1 MRYVSLFSGI
11 EAATVG
17 WHEMGWKPVVFADFD
32 DFPSAVL
39 KHHYPEV
46 PNAGDVLKHDWKQYR
61 GKADLIVGGS
71 PCQSFSHAGRRLGM
85 DDPRGN
91 LALHYLRIV
100 RDIQPKW
107 FIYENVP
114 GLLSSS
120 EGEDFATFLD
130 EVAKLGYGF
139 AYRVLDAQYFGVPQR
154 RRRVFV
160 VGCAD
165 GDWRS
170 AAAVLF
176 DEKSLCGDLASSKP
190 KRQGSSLFSQAS
202 VGSEGGGLERT
213 GRGINDSKPAGAL
226 TAGMYHK
233 GSINNQCLGT
243 NAHLI
248 MEKESDIVHCEKVG
262 PTMTSS
268 GPPYARTGNARV
280 EHEALVVQKTM
291 FENHASDARIK
302 EVDVCPT
309 LRARLG
315 TGGGNVPLV
324 KEEIGFSHTQ
334 GLDCQP
340 STKHFPTL
348 RAEGNGAAVSIPIHD
363 KATRFKG
370 GGKGRSN
377 DGAGNFLG
385 VGDESDPMYSLT
397 TNDQH
402 MVFQGGFDL
411 YNQQFTGEINAPL
424 RTRGC
429 SSAGMGA
436 FQNHIV
442 RRLTPIEC
450 ERLQGFPDNYTQVP
464 WKGKPA
470 EECPSSHRYKAL
482 GNSMAVPVM
491 KWIGMR
497 IDMLDSA
504 DISGRGKSKTTKQMT
519 LWG

>member
-114 GLLSSS
+114 GLLSSN
-120 EGEDFATFLD
+120 EGHDFATFLG
-130 EVAKLGYGF
+130 EMVKLGYGF

-176 DEKSLCGDLASSKP
+176 DEKSLCGNLASSKP
-190 KRQGSSLFSQAS
+190 KRQGSSLFSKGS
-202 VGSEGGGLERT
+202 VGNESGEL
-213 GRGINDSKPAGAL
+213 GRGRG
-226 TAGMYHK
+226 
-233 GSINNQCLGT
+233 
-243 NAHLI
+243 
-248 MEKESDIVHCEKVG
+248 IVHCEKVG

-268 GPPYARTGNARV
+268 GPPYSRTGNERV

-302 EVDVCPT
+302 EVDVSPT

-340 STKHFPTL
+340 STTHFPTL
-348 RAEGNGAAVSIPIHD
+348 RAEGNGAAVS
-363 KATRFKG
+363 
-370 GGKGRSN
+370 
-377 DGAGNFLG
+377 
-385 VGDESDPMYSLT
+385 
-397 TNDQH
+397 
-402 MVFQGGFDL
+402 MVFQGGIDL
-411 YNQQFTGEINAPL
+411 YNQQLTGETNAPL

-436 FQNHIV
+436 IQNHIV

-450 ERLQGFPDNYTQVP
+450 ERLQGFPDNYTQIP

-519 LWG
+519 LW

>member
-1 MRYVSLFSGI
+1 MRYISLFSGI

-17 WHEMGWKPVVFADFD
+17 WHDFGWTPVAFADFD
-32 DFPSAVL
+32 EFPSAIL
-39 KHHYPEV
+39 EHHYPTV
-46 PNAGDVLKHDWKQYR
+46 PNVGDVLKHDWTQYR

-71 PCQSFSHAGRRLGM
+71 PCQSFSAAGKRLGM

-114 GLLSSS
+114 GLLSSN
-120 EGEDFATFLD
+120 EGEDFATFLG
-130 EVAKLGYGF
+130 EMVKLGYGF

-170 AAAVLF
+170 SAAVLF
-176 DEKSLCGDLASSKP
+176 DEKSLCGNLASSKP
-190 KRQGSSLFSQAS
+190 KRKGSSLFSQES
-202 VGSEGGGLERT
+202 VGSEGGEL
-213 GRGINDSKPAGAL
+213 GRGRG
-226 TAGMYHK
+226 
-233 GSINNQCLGT
+233 
-243 NAHLI
+243 
-248 MEKESDIVHCEKVG
+248 IVHCEKVG

-370 GGKGRSN
+370 GGKGRNN
-377 DGAGNFLG
+377 DGASNFLG
-385 VGDESDPMYSLT
+385 VGDETDPMYALT
-397 TNDQH
+397 TGDQH
-402 MVFQGGFDL
+402 MVLKGG
-411 YNQQFTGEINAPL
+411 E
-424 RTRGC
+424 
-429 SSAGMGA
+429 
-436 FQNHIV
+436 HIV

-450 ERLQGFPDNYTQVP
+450 ERLQGFPDNYTQIP

-504 DISGRGKSKTTKQMT
+504 DISGRGESKTTKQMT
-519 LWG
+519 LW

>member
-46 PNAGDVLKHDWKQYR
+46 PNAGDVLKHDWKQYQ
-61 GKADLIVGGS
+61 GKAELIVGGS
-71 PCQSFSHAGRRLGM
+71 PCQSFSHAGKRLGM

-114 GLLSSS
+114 GLLSSN
-120 EGEDFATFLD
+120 GGHDFAVFLG

-176 DEKSLCGDLASSKP
+176 DKESLCGDLASSKTE
-190 KRQGSSLFSQAS
+190 RQGSSLFSQGS
-202 VGSEGGGLERT
+202 VGNEGGEL
-213 GRGINDSKPAGAL
+213 GRG
-226 TAGMYHK
+226 
-233 GSINNQCLGT
+233 
-243 NAHLI
+243 
-248 MEKESDIVHCEKVG
+248 IVHCEDKA
-262 PTMTSS
+262 PTMMAANAP
-268 GPPYARTGNARV
+268 GRTGQAGEEENAII
-280 EHEALVVQKTM
+280 VQQ
-291 FENHASDARIK
+291 
-302 EVDVCPT
+302 
-309 LRARLG
+309 
-315 TGGGNVPLV
+315 
-324 KEEIGFSHTQ
+324 EIGFSHTQ

-340 STKHFPTL
+340 STRHFPTL
-348 RAEGNGAAVSIPIHD
+348 RAEGNGMAVSIPIHD
-363 KATRFKG
+363 KATRYRG
-370 GGKGRSN
+370 GGEGRNN
-377 DGAGNFLG
+377 DGASNFLG

-402 MVFQGGFDL
+402 MVFKE
-411 YNQQFTGEINAPL
+411 GE
-424 RTRGC
+424 
-429 SSAGMGA
+429 
-436 FQNHIV
+436 HIV

-450 ERLQGFPDNYTQVP
+450 ERLQGFPDNYTQVH

-497 IDMLDSA
+497 IDMLNSA
-504 DISGRGKSKTTKQMT
+504 DISRRGGAKTTKQMT
-519 LWG
+519 LW

>member
-46 PNAGDVLKHDWKQYR
+46 PNAGDVLKHDWKQYQ

-71 PCQSFSHAGRRLGM
+71 PCQSFSIGGKRLGM

-130 EVAKLGYGF
+130 EVVKLGYGF

-154 RRRVFV
+154 RRRVFL

-176 DEKSLCGDLASSKP
+176 DEKSLCGDSYKSKT
-190 KRQGSSLFSQAS
+190 KRQGASLFSQEG
-202 VGSEGGGLERT
+202 VGSEGGESGRT
-213 GRGINDSKPAGAL
+213 GRGISDSK
-226 TAGMYHK
+226 
-233 GSINNQCLGT
+233 
-243 NAHLI
+243 LI
-248 MEKESDIVHCEKVG
+248 MEKESDVVHCGIVA
-262 PTMTSS
+262 PTMMAS
-268 GPPYARTGNARV
+268 GPPYSRTGQTT
-280 EHEALVVQKTM
+280 EDEALVVQKKTV

-324 KEEIGFSHTQ
+324 KEAIGFSHTQ

-370 GGKGRSN
+370 GGKGRNN
-377 DGAGNFLG
+377 DGASNFLG
-385 VGDESDPMYSLT
+385 VGSETDPMYALT

-402 MVFQGGFDL
+402 MIFKE
-411 YNQQFTGEINAPL
+411 GE
-424 RTRGC
+424 
-429 SSAGMGA
+429 
-436 FQNHIV
+436 HIV

-450 ERLQGFPDNYTQVP
+450 ERLQGFPDNYTQIP

-504 DISGRGKSKTTKQMT
+504 DISRRGKSKTTKQMT
-519 LWG
+519 LW

>member
-1 MRYVSLFSGI
+1 MRYISLFSGI

-39 KHHYPEV
+39 KHHYPKV

-71 PCQSFSHAGRRLGM
+71 PCQSFSQAGKRLGM

-114 GLLSSS
+114 GLLSSN
-120 EGEDFATFLD
+120 EGHDFATFLG
-130 EVAKLGYGF
+130 EMVKLGYGF

-213 GRGINDSKPAGAL
+213 GRGISNSKPAGAL

-248 MEKESDIVHCEKVG
+248 MEKESDVVHCEKVG

-268 GPPYARTGNARV
+268 GPPYSRTGNERV
-280 EHEALVVQKTM
+280 EHEALVVQK
-291 FENHASDARIK
+291 
-302 EVDVCPT
+302 
-309 LRARLG
+309 
-315 TGGGNVPLV
+315 NV
-324 KEEIGFSHTQ
+324 KEIGFSHTQ

-370 GGKGRSN
+370 GGKGRNN
-377 DGAGNFLG
+377 DGAGNGLG
-385 VGDESDPMYSLT
+385 VGDETDPMYSLT

-411 YNQQFTGEINAPL
+411 YNQQLTGETNAPL

-436 FQNHIV
+436 IQNHIV

-450 ERLQGFPDNYTQVP
+450 ERLQGFPDNYTQIP

-504 DISGRGKSKTTKQMT
+504 DISGRGKSKTTKQLT

>member
-1 MRYVSLFSGI
+1 VRYISLFSGI

-17 WHEMGWKPVVFADFD
+17 WHDMGWNPVAFADFD
-32 DFPSAVL
+32 EFPSAVL
-39 KHHYPEV
+39 AHHYPNV
-46 PNAGDVLKHDWKQYR
+46 PNAGDVLKHDWPQYK

-71 PCQSFSHAGRRLGM
+71 PCQSFSHAGKRLGM

-114 GLLSSS
+114 GLLSSNG
-120 EGEDFATFLD
+120 GEDFATFIG
-130 EVAKLGYGF
+130 EMVKLGYGF

-190 KRQGSSLFSQAS
+190 KRQGSPLFSQAS
-202 VGSEGGGLERT
+202 VGNEGGELER
-213 GRGINDSKPAGAL
+213 GRG
-226 TAGMYHK
+226 
-233 GSINNQCLGT
+233 
-243 NAHLI
+243 
-248 MEKESDIVHCEKVG
+248 IVHCEKVG

-268 GPPYARTGNARV
+268 GPPYSRTGNERV

-348 RAEGNGAAVSIPIHD
+348 RAEGGGMAVSIPIHD
-363 KATRFKG
+363 KATRFRG
-370 GGKGRSN
+370 GGNSRNN
-377 DGAGNFLG
+377 DGAGNGLG
-385 VGDESDPMYSLT
+385 VGDETDPMYSLT
-397 TNDQH
+397 TSDQH
-402 MVFQGGFDL
+402 MVFQEEQNGIGIDL
-411 YNQQFTGEINAPL
+411 FNQEETGEVHVPL
-424 RTRGC
+424 RTAQGH
-429 SSAGMGA
+429 GA
-436 FQNHIV
+436 PAAMQNHIV
-442 RRLTPIEC
+442 RRLTPTEC
-450 ERLQGFPDNYTQVP
+450 ERLQGFPDNYTQIP

-491 KWIGMR
+491 RWIGER
-497 IDMLDSA
+497 IDMLNSA
-504 DISGRGKSKTTKQMT
+504 DLSNRSKSKTTKQMK
-519 LWG
+519 LW

>member
-1 MRYVSLFSGI
+1 
-11 EAATVG
+11 
-17 WHEMGWKPVVFADFD
+17 
-32 DFPSAVL
+32 
-39 KHHYPEV
+39 
-46 PNAGDVLKHDWKQYR
+46 
-61 GKADLIVGGS
+61 
-71 PCQSFSHAGRRLGM
+71 M

-100 RDIQPKW
+100 RDNQPKW

-114 GLLSSS
+114 GLLSSN
-120 EGEDFATFLD
+120 GGHDFAPFLG
-130 EVAKLGYGF
+130 EMVKLGYGF

-176 DEKSLCGDLASSKP
+176 DEKSLCGNLASSKP

-213 GRGINDSKPAGAL
+213 GRGISDSKPAGAL
-226 TAGMYHK
+226 TAGMHHK

-248 MEKESDIVHCEKVG
+248 MEKESDVVHCEKVG

-268 GPPYARTGNARV
+268 GPPYSRTGNERV
-280 EHEALVVQKTM
+280 EHEALVVQK
-291 FENHASDARIK
+291 
-302 EVDVCPT
+302 
-309 LRARLG
+309 
-315 TGGGNVPLV
+315 NV
-324 KEEIGFSHTQ
+324 KEIGFSHTQ

-370 GGKGRSN
+370 GGKGRNN
-377 DGAGNFLG
+377 DGAGNGLG
-385 VGDESDPMYSLT
+385 VGDKTDPMYSLT

-411 YNQQFTGEINAPL
+411 YNQQLTGETNAPL

-429 SSAGMGA
+429 SSAGMA
-436 FQNHIV
+436 AIQNHIV

-450 ERLQGFPDNYTQVP
+450 ERLQGFPDNYTQIP

-504 DISGRGKSKTTKQMT
+504 DISGRGKSKTTKQLT

>member
-1 MRYVSLFSGI
+1 MRYISLFSGI

-39 KHHYPEV
+39 KHHYPKV

-71 PCQSFSHAGRRLGM
+71 PCQSFSQAGKRLGM

-114 GLLSSS
+114 GLLSSN
-120 EGEDFATFLD
+120 EGHDFATFLG
-130 EVAKLGYGF
+130 EMVKLGYGF

-213 GRGINDSKPAGAL
+213 GRGISDSKPAGAL

-248 MEKESDIVHCEKVG
+248 MEKESDVVHCEKVG

-268 GPPYARTGNARV
+268 GPPYSRTGNERV
-280 EHEALVVQKTM
+280 EHEALVVQK
-291 FENHASDARIK
+291 
-302 EVDVCPT
+302 
-309 LRARLG
+309 
-315 TGGGNVPLV
+315 NV
-324 KEEIGFSHTQ
+324 KEIGFSHTQ

-370 GGKGRSN
+370 GGKGRNN
-377 DGAGNFLG
+377 DGAGNGLG
-385 VGDESDPMYSLT
+385 VGDETDPMYSLT

-411 YNQQFTGEINAPL
+411 YNQQLTGETNAPL

-436 FQNHIV
+436 IQNHIV

-450 ERLQGFPDNYTQVP
+450 ERLQGFPDNYTQIP

-504 DISGRGKSKTTKQMT
+504 DISGRGKSKTTKQLT

>member
-1 MRYVSLFSGI
+1 MRYISLFSGI

-39 KHHYPEV
+39 KHHYPKV

-71 PCQSFSHAGRRLGM
+71 PCQSFSQAGKRLGM

-114 GLLSSS
+114 GLLSSN
-120 EGEDFATFLD
+120 EGHDFATFLG
-130 EVAKLGYGF
+130 EMVKLRYGF

-213 GRGINDSKPAGAL
+213 GRGISDSKPAGAL

-248 MEKESDIVHCEKVG
+248 MEKESDVVHCEKVG

-268 GPPYARTGNARV
+268 GPPYSRTGNERV
-280 EHEALVVQKTM
+280 EHEALVVQK
-291 FENHASDARIK
+291 
-302 EVDVCPT
+302 
-309 LRARLG
+309 
-315 TGGGNVPLV
+315 NV
-324 KEEIGFSHTQ
+324 KEIGFSHTQ

-370 GGKGRSN
+370 GGKGRNN
-377 DGAGNFLG
+377 DGAGNGLG
-385 VGDESDPMYSLT
+385 VGDETDPMYSLT

-411 YNQQFTGEINAPL
+411 YNQQLTGETNAPL

-436 FQNHIV
+436 IQNHIV

-450 ERLQGFPDNYTQVP
+450 ERLQGFPDNYTQIP

-504 DISGRGKSKTTKQMT
+504 DISGRGKSKTTKQLT

>member
-1 MRYVSLFSGI
+1 MRYISLFSGI
-11 EAATVG
+11 EACSVG
-17 WHEMGWKPVVFADFD
+17 WKDLNWQPVAFADFD
-32 DFPSAVL
+32 EFPSAVL

-46 PNAGDVLKHDWKQYR
+46 PNAGDVLKHDWTQYE
-61 GKADLIVGGS
+61 GKVELVVGGS
-71 PCQSFSHAGRRLGM
+71 PCQSFSHAGKRLGM

-114 GLLSSS
+114 GLLSSN
-120 EGEDFATFLD
+120 EGDDFSAFLG

-170 AAAVLF
+170 AAAILF
-176 DEKSLCGDLASSKP
+176 DKSCLIRDSSKG
-190 KRQGSSLFSQAS
+190 GSEGKNATLFSQAS
-202 VGSEGGGLERT
+202 VGKESEGLERT
-213 GRGINDSKPAGAL
+213 GRGISDSKPAGAL

-248 MEKESDIVHCEKVG
+248 LEEGSDIVHCEKVG

-268 GPPYARTGNARV
+268 GPPYSRTGNERV
-280 EHEALVVQKTM
+280 EHEALVVQKRK
-291 FENHASDARIK
+291 A
-302 EVDVCPT
+302 
-309 LRARLG
+309 
-315 TGGGNVPLV
+315 
-324 KEEIGFSHTQ
+324 IGFSHTQ

-340 STKHFPTL
+340 STNHFPTL
-348 RAEGNGAAVSIPIHD
+348 RAEGNGMAVSIPLDD

-370 GGKGRSN
+370 GGEGRKGQ
-377 DGAGNFLG
+377 G
-385 VGDESDPMYSLT
+385 V
-397 TNDQH
+397 
-402 MVFQGGFDL
+402 DL
-411 YNQQFTGEINAPL
+411 FNQEITGEVHCPL
-424 RTRGC
+424 RT
-429 SSAGMGA
+429 AGGHGA
-436 FQNHIV
+436 PAALQEHIV

-450 ERLQGFPDNYTQVP
+450 ERLQGFPDNYTQIA

-470 EECPSSHRYKAL
+470 DECPDGHRYKAL

-491 KWIGMR
+491 RWIGER

-504 DISGRGKSKTTKQMT
+504 DLSKRKRAKTTQQMK
-519 LWG
+519 LW